1 MNYKTII
8 FALCLGMAGTLAAQS
23 IYPGQH
29 AGKMKVETSA
39 PVAIKGFDLKDIR
52 LLPSRFRDN
61 MLRDSAWMASIDVN
75 RLLHSFRTNA
85 GVCRQPCFRQTG
97 ICALHTEQH
106 YAAYQKH
113 RC

>member
-85 GVCRQPCFRQTG
+85 GVWAGREGGYMTVKTVSYTHLTLPTK
-97 ICALHTEQH
+97 A
-106 YAAYQKH
+106 
-113 RC
+113 

>member
-1 MNYKTII
+1 MNYKTIT

-39 PVAIKGFDLKDIR
+39 PVVIKGFDLKDIR

-85 GVCRQPCFRQTG
+85 GEIGRAHV
-97 ICALHTEQH
+97 
-106 YAAYQKH
+106 
-113 RC
+113 

>member
-39 PVAIKGFDLKDIR
+39 PVAIEGFFVILQRI
-52 LLPSRFRDN
+52 
-61 MLRDSAWMASIDVN
+61 LR
-75 RLLHSFRTNA
+75 
-85 GVCRQPCFRQTG
+85 
-97 ICALHTEQH
+97 
-106 YAAYQKH
+106 
-113 RC
+113 